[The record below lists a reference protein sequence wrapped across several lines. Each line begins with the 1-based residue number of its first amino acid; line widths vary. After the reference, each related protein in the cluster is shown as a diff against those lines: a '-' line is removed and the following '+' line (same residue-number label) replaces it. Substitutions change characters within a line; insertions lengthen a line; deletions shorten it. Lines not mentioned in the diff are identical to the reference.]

1 MTLASVQTFFS
12 NINWGE
18 VFATIGSYVPDAI
31 QIAILYFV
39 IYSVLK
45 AARGSR
51 FGQVLMGAG
60 ILVTALAAFTFL
72 FQFDVL
78 QKILSGLLIYLA
90 LSTVVLF
97 QPEIRRILETVG
109 AVLTEDKKRR
119 GPTAGEIRLPEK
131 LADILFF
138 LAKRRLGALVA
149 IERAISLK
157 GYETTGIA
165 LDAQI
170 STELMVSIFTPPLPL
185 HDGGVII
192 RGGRL
197 AAAHCLFPVS
207 DNQFGLS
214 ASGMRH
220 RAAVGISEETDALA
234 LVVSEER
241 GLISVAHNGRLT
253 RYPDL
258 SADTRKALV
267 RFIGKVVPQ
276 QRTVYEMLSD
286 WLDKH
291 GGQRP
296 RILQNL
302 RRPFGAKREGST
314 K

>member
-1 MTLASVQTFFS
+1 MIAAIDWNGVADGFWTYA
-12 NINWGE
+12 
-18 VFATIGSYVPDAI
+18 PDVV
-31 QIAILYFV
+31 QIAILYIA

-60 ILVTALAAFTFL
+60 ILVTALVAFTFL

-78 QKILSGLLIYLA
+78 QKILSGILIYLA

-119 GPTAGEIRLPEK
+119 GPTPGELSLPER
-131 LADILFF
+131 LTDAIFY

-149 IERAISLK
+149 LERAISLS
-157 GYETTGIA
+157 GYEATGVT

-170 STELMVSIFTPPLPL
+170 STELLVSVFTPPLPL
-185 HDGGVII
+185 HDGGMIV
-192 RGGRL
+192 RGGRI

-207 DNQFGLS
+207 DNQFGL
-214 ASGMRH
+214 ATSGMRH

-234 LVVSEER
+234 IVVSEER

-258 SADTRKALV
+258 SNDTRKALV
-267 RFIGKVVPQ
+267 RFIGKAIP
-276 QRTVYEMLSD
+276 RTRTLNEVLTDWIDRLSR
-286 WLDKH
+286 K
-291 GGQRP
+291 
-296 RILQNL
+296 
-302 RRPFGAKREGST
+302 KEKST
-314 K
+314 

>member
-1 MTLASVQTFFS
+1 MTPASVQTFLS
-12 NINWGE
+12 GINWGE
-18 VFATIGSYVPDAI
+18 VFATVGSYVPDAI
-31 QIAILYFV
+31 QVAILYVV

-109 AVLTEDKKRR
+109 AVLTEDKRRR
-119 GPTAGEIRLPEK
+119 GPTAGEVRLPEK
-131 LADILFF
+131 LADILFL
-138 LAKRRLGALVA
+138 LAQRRLGALVA

-170 STELMVSIFTPPLPL
+170 SAELMVSVFTPPLPL
-185 HDGGVII
+185 HDGGVIV

-220 RAAVGISEETDALA
+220 RAALA

-241 GLISVAHNGRLT
+241 GLSSVAHNGRLT

-286 WLDKH
+286 WLDKR

-296 RILQNL
+296 RLLQNL
-302 RRPFGAKREGST
+302 RRPFGAKSGGSA

>member
-1 MTLASVQTFFS
+1 MSAASLQASLASIDWGAVFS
-12 NINWGE
+12 TVW
-18 VFATIGSYVPDAI
+18 SYVPDAV
-31 QIAILYFV
+31 QIAILYLVF
-39 IYSVLK
+39 YSVLK

-60 ILVTALAAFTFL
+60 ILVAALAAFTFL
-72 FQFDVL
+72 FRFDVL
-78 QKILSGLLIYLA
+78 QKILSGLLIYFA

-119 GPTAGEIRLPEK
+119 EPTAGEIGLPER
-131 LADILFF
+131 LADILFL
-138 LAKRRLGALVA
+138 LAKRRMGALVA

-170 STELMVSIFTPPLPL
+170 STELMVSVFTPPLPL

-207 DNQFGLS
+207 NNPEGLS
-214 ASGMRH
+214 SSGMRH
-220 RAAVGISEETDALA
+220 RAAVGLSEETDALVV
-234 LVVSEER
+234 VVSEETGR
-241 GLISVAHNGRLT
+241 ISVAYNGRLI

-258 SADTRKALV
+258 SDGTRKFLLRWLRKAM
-267 RFIGKVVPQ
+267 PQ
-276 QRTVYEMLSD
+276 QKTATETVAD
-286 WLDKH
+286 WLRKH
-291 GGQRP
+291 TDRAS
-296 RILQNL
+296 RAF
-302 RRPFGAKREGST
+302 RRPNEVKT
-314 K
+314 P

>member
-1 MTLASVQTFFS
+1 MIAAVDWT
-12 NINWGE
+12 
-18 VFATIGSYVPDAI
+18 TIADGFWTYAPDVV
-31 QIAILYFV
+31 QIAILYV
-39 IYSVLK
+39 AIYSVLK

-60 ILVTALAAFTFL
+60 ILVTALVAFTFL

-78 QKILSGLLIYLA
+78 QKILSGILIYLA

-119 GPTAGEIRLPEK
+119 GPTPGELSLPER
-131 LADILFF
+131 LADALFY
-138 LAKRRLGALVA
+138 LARHRLGALVA
-149 IERAISLK
+149 LERAISLS
-157 GYETTGIA
+157 GYEATGVT

-170 STELMVSIFTPPLPL
+170 STELLVSVFTPPLPL
-185 HDGGVII
+185 HDGGMIV
-192 RGGRL
+192 RGGRI

-207 DNQFGLS
+207 DNQVGLS

-234 LVVSEER
+234 IVVSEER

-258 SADTRKALV
+258 SNDTRKALV
-267 RFIGKVVPQ
+267 RFIGKAIP
-276 QRTVYEMLSD
+276 RTRTLNEVLTD
-286 WLDKH
+286 WIDRLT
-291 GGQRP
+291 
-296 RILQNL
+296 
-302 RRPFGAKREGST
+302 RRTSKSA
-314 K
+314 

>member
-1 MTLASVQTFFS
+1 MSAASLQASLASIDWGAVFS
-12 NINWGE
+12 TVW
-18 VFATIGSYVPDAI
+18 SYVPDAV
-31 QIAILYFV
+31 QIAILYLVF
-39 IYSVLK
+39 YSVLK

-60 ILVTALAAFTFL
+60 ILVAALAAFTFL
-72 FQFDVL
+72 FRFDVL
-78 QKILSGLLIYLA
+78 QKILSGLLIYFA

-119 GPTAGEIRLPEK
+119 EPTAGEIGLPER
-131 LADILFF
+131 LADILFL
-138 LAKRRLGALVA
+138 LAKRRMGALVA

-170 STELMVSIFTPPLPL
+170 STELMVSVFTPPLPL

-267 RFIGKVVPQ
+267 RFIGKVVPRP
-276 QRTVYEMLSD
+276 RTVYEMLSD
-286 WLDKH
+286 WLDRH
-291 GGQRP
+291 GDARAGL
-296 RILQNL
+296 LQNL
-302 RRPFGAKREGST
+302 RRPFGAKRGGSP